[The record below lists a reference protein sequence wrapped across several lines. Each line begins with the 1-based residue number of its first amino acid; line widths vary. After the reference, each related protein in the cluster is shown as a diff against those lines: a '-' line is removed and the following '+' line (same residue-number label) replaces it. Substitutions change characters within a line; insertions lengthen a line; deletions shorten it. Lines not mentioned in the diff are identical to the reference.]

1 MRPGIK
7 LTTVLLGVLG
17 IGDLAT
23 VPFMI
28 AANHHNPGQPP
39 PPAIV
44 AAVII
49 GIATLASAAG
59 IAQGRKWA
67 FAVAMTCRIL
77 DSISAV
83 LGLLVRPSAVLVG
96 AGAATLA
103 LSIAAIVLLVRTN
116 PRRTPPGAASGTPAA
131 RQPEPSRGPTH

>member
-1 MRPGIK
+1 MPCARSLSHEPPPVPW
-7 LTTVLLGVLG
+7 LCRAA
-17 IGDLAT
+17 AT
-23 VPFMI
+23 
-28 AANHHNPGQPP
+28 AHHDSGQPP

-59 IAQGRKWA
+59 IAAGRKWA

-77 DSISAV
+77 DSISAI
-83 LGLLVRPSAVLVG
+83 LGMVVRPSAVLAD
-96 AGAATLA
+96 AGAATLV

-116 PRRTPPGAASGTPAA
+116 PRRTPRGTASETPACK
-131 RQPEPSRGPTH
+131 QPEPSRGPTH